1 MAKTIVKGSADEIIR
16 IMVVEGPSEKH
27 SSTNKPIGI
36 LLITGKQINRD
47 LIKGTEI
54 DLTFQMSESR
64 DLTVSAYL
72 NGTGQEFSQVFR
84 GTLRQVDPRSLASE
98 ILQLEFKIQSEADEA
113 ATNGN
118 HESAER
124 LERLLGQVHSLIRD
138 CAALPADDVT
148 DDRFKL
154 EDKKRRV
161 AQDVFE
167 LTAPKRLDA
176 AKAAYAE
183 AKQEVSA
190 LAQESGN
197 DREKHQLREILA
209 REQTF
214 INSTNPERIEAST
227 RDLERIRWQIL
238 MRMPDFLIG
247 MFEHLTERRASMNDQ
262 VQAKQLFEIGKLHIA
277 GGAWDDLKQVNG
289 RLWDL
294 LPDRAQ
300 EADEMRLY
308 TGIVIV

>member
-1 MAKTIVKGSADEIIR
+1 MLPTKVFNAVMIR
-16 IMVVEGPSEKH
+16 PPVSRDRFLPDH
-27 SSTNKPIGI
+27 PIRPRPTPA
-36 LLITGKQINRD
+36 L
-47 LIKGTEI
+47 TETDMRSYHQGHGDRSYI
-54 DLTFQMSESR
+54 PDVRVLR

-84 GTLRQVDPRSLASE
+84 GTARQVDPRLLASE
-98 ILQLEFKIQSEADEA
+98 VLQLEVRIQSEADEA
-113 ATNGN
+113 AANGN
-118 HESAER
+118 HKSAEM
-124 LERLLGQVHSLIRD
+124 LERLLGQVQSLITV
-138 CAALPADDVT
+138 CGALPADDVT

-161 AQDVFE
+161 AQEVFD
-167 LTAPKRLDA
+167 LTSSKRLDA

-190 LAQESGN
+190 LTQENGN

-214 INSTNPERIEAST
+214 IHSTSPERIEAAT
-227 RDLERIRWQIL
+227 GDLERIRWQIL

-262 VQAKQLFEIGKLHIA
+262 VQAKQLFEIGKRHVA
-277 GGAWDDLKQVNG
+277 ERAWDDLRQVNG

-294 LPDRAQ
+294 LPDRER

-308 TGIVIV
+308 TGIV